1 MCGFES
7 RPRYYATVVEPVD
20 TADLKSAA
28 ARRAGSTPASG
39 TVTVILLLLPS
50 NSGHRRTAMGTN
62 THSSSV
68 DTRKWA
74 LEQAMYITIRDH
86 ELTEVKQ
93 PVDVAKIIKLAKQID
108 KFISAGVKQDNSGAQ
123 DSDAE

>member
-1 MCGFES
+1 
-7 RPRYYATVVEPVD
+7 
-20 TADLKSAA
+20 
-28 ARRAGSTPASG
+28 
-39 TVTVILLLLPS
+39 
-50 NSGHRRTAMGTN
+50 
-62 THSSSV
+62 
-68 DTRKWA
+68 
-74 LEQAMYITIRDH
+74 MYITIRDH